1 MGLIC
6 IWFRKMSSSDFDK
19 VLFPI
24 ARELSHCADEILDL
38 REAALQRNDPG
49 RCLSCYFKILGGS
62 RHTTAHLTNPLRQ
75 WLEQHLE
82 VVACG
87 PSLSELER
95 LPIQLPP
102 EASVGIEAFC
112 RQIMTAFREDRT
124 YQNLPLIELSFQ
136 FKQSASIA

>member
-1 MGLIC
+1 
-6 IWFRKMSSSDFDK
+6 MSSSNFDK

-49 RCLSCYFKILGGS
+49 RCLSCYFKILGS
-62 RHTTAHLTNPLRQ
+62 SQQTTAHFTSPLRQ

-87 PSLSELER
+87 PSQSELER

-102 EASVGIEAFC
+102 EHSDGIEAFC
-112 RQIMTAFREDRT
+112 RQIMTAFREDRS
-124 YQNLPLIELSFQ
+124 YQNLPEIELSFQ
-136 FKQSASIA
+136 FKQDSSAA